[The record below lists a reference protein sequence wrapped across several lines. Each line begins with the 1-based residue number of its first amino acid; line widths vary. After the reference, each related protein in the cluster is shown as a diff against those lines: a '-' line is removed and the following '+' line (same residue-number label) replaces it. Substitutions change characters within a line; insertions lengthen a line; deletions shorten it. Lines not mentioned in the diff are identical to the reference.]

1 MAPIMASNRT
11 ARNVPADETDPTAF
25 AIIVLTNMFS
35 LYLSLSRSLSFSLSL
50 SLSLFLSLSIS
61 LLYELEETYPKNI
74 IIGEENGEN
83 KKEAK
88 SRENQKGWKISEKPT

>member
-1 MAPIMASNRT
+1 
-11 ARNVPADETDPTAF
+11 
-25 AIIVLTNMFS
+25 
-35 LYLSLSRSLSFSLSL
+35 
-50 SLSLFLSLSIS
+50 
-61 LLYELEETYPKNI
+61 LEETYPKNI